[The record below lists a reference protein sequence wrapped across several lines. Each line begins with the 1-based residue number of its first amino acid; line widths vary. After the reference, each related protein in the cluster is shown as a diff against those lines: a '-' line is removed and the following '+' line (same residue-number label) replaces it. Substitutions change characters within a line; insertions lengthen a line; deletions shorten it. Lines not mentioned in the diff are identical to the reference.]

1 MKKSLV
7 LAGICALALNLSARD
22 DVHHFSIEEALSS
35 PKAKE
40 VLDPNIKLSFGSG
53 TKGGIIK
60 SGLMANK
67 KTNAFN
73 KSDKEACQWAFLS
86 AIKTFQERAVQEGGA
101 KVVNL
106 TGYYKKQPFD
116 SKTQFQCGAGALMA
130 GVTLKGD
137 IAK

>member
-1 MKKSLV
+1 MKKIF
-7 LAGICALALNLSARD
+7 AGIAVLFLSLNLSARD
-22 DVHHFSIEEALSS
+22 DVLYFSINEVLKS
-35 PKAKE
+35 PKAAE
-40 VLDPNIKLSFGSG
+40 VLNKDIKLSFGSG
-53 TKGGIIK
+53 TKGKILQK
-60 SGLMANK
+60 GLTSNK

-73 KSDKEACQWAFLS
+73 KSDKEACEWAFLS
-86 AIKTFQERAVQEGGA
+86 AIKTFQERAVKEGGTR
-101 KVVNL
+101 VINL

>member
-1 MKKSLV
+1 MKKLLV
-7 LAGICALALNLSARD
+7 LAGVCALALNLSARD

-35 PKAKE
+35 PKAKG
-40 VLDPNIKLSFGSG
+40 VLDPNIKLSLGSG
-53 TKGGIIK
+53 TNGGNIK
-60 SGLMANK
+60 SGLTANK

-73 KSDKEACQWAFLS
+73 KSDKEACEWAFLS
-86 AIKTFQERAVQEGGA
+86 AVKTFQERAVKEGGTR
-101 KVVNL
+101 VVNL

>member
-1 MKKSLV
+1 MKKLLV
-7 LAGICALALNLSARD
+7 LAGVCALALNLSARD

-35 PKAKE
+35 PKAKG

-53 TKGGIIK
+53 TKGDIIK
-60 SGLMANK
+60 SGLTANK

-73 KSDKEACQWAFLS
+73 KSDKEACEWAFLS
-86 AIKTFQERAVQEGGA
+86 AVKTFQERAVKEGGTR
-101 KVVNL
+101 VVNL

>member
-1 MKKSLV
+1 M
-7 LAGICALALNLSARD
+7 
-22 DVHHFSIEEALSS
+22 HHFSIEEALSS
-35 PKAKE
+35 PKAKG
-40 VLDPNIKLSFGSG
+40 VIDPNIKLSFGSG

-60 SGLMANK
+60 SGLTANK

-73 KSDKEACQWAFLS
+73 KSDKEACEWAFLS
-86 AIKTFQERAVQEGGA
+86 AIKTFQERAVKEGGT
-101 KVVNL
+101 KVINL
-106 TGYYKKQPFD
+106 TGYYKKKAFD

>member
-1 MKKSLV
+1 MKKLLV
-7 LAGICALALNLSARD
+7 LAGVCALALNLSARD

-53 TKGGIIK
+53 TKGNIIK
-60 SGLMANK
+60 SGLTANK

-73 KSDKEACQWAFLS
+73 KSDKEACEWAFLS
-86 AIKTFQERAVQEGGA
+86 AVKTFQERAVKEGGT
-101 KVVNL
+101 KVINL
-106 TGYYKKQPFD
+106 TGYYKKKAFD

-137 IAK
+137 ITK

>member
-1 MKKSLV
+1 MKKLLV
-7 LAGICALALNLSARD
+7 LAGVCALALNLSARD

-35 PKAKE
+35 PKAKG

-53 TKGGIIK
+53 TKGNIIK
-60 SGLMANK
+60 SGLTANK

-73 KSDKEACQWAFLS
+73 KSDKEACEWAFLS
-86 AIKTFQERAVQEGGA
+86 AVKTFQERAVKEGGT
-101 KVVNL
+101 KVINL
-106 TGYYKKQPFD
+106 TGYYKKKAFD

>member
-1 MKKSLV
+1 MKKLLV
-7 LAGICALALNLSARD
+7 LAGVCALALNLSARD

-35 PKAKE
+35 PKAKG

-53 TKGGIIK
+53 TKGNIIK
-60 SGLMANK
+60 SGLTANK

-73 KSDKEACQWAFLS
+73 KSDKEACEWAFLS
-86 AIKTFQERAVQEGGA
+86 AVKTFQERAVKEGGTR
-101 KVVNL
+101 VVNL

>member
-1 MKKSLV
+1 MKKLLV
-7 LAGICALALNLSARD
+7 LAGVCALALNLSARD

-35 PKAKE
+35 PKAKG

-53 TKGGIIK
+53 TKGSIIK
-60 SGLMANK
+60 SGLTANK

-73 KSDKEACQWAFLS
+73 KSDKEACEWAFLS
-86 AIKTFQERAVQEGGA
+86 AVKTFQERAVKEGGTR
-101 KVVNL
+101 VVNL

>member
-1 MKKSLV
+1 MKKLFV
-7 LAGICALALNLSARD
+7 LAGVCALALNLSARD

-35 PKAKE
+35 PKAKG

-60 SGLMANK
+60 SRLTANK

-73 KSDKEACQWAFLS
+73 KSDKEAREWAVLS
-86 AIKTFQERAVQEGGA
+86 AVKTFQERAVKEGGTR
-101 KVVNL
+101 VVNL

>member
-1 MKKSLV
+1 MKKLLV
-7 LAGICALALNLSARD
+7 LAGVCALTLNLSARD

-53 TKGGIIK
+53 TKGNIIK
-60 SGLMANK
+60 SGLTANK

-73 KSDKEACQWAFLS
+73 KSDKEACEWAFLS
-86 AIKTFQERAVQEGGA
+86 AVKTFQERAVKEGGT
-101 KVVNL
+101 KVINL
-106 TGYYKKQPFD
+106 TGYYKKKAFD

>member
-1 MKKSLV
+1 MKKLLV
-7 LAGICALALNLSARD
+7 LAGVCALALNLSARD

-35 PKAKE
+35 PKAKG

-53 TKGGIIK
+53 TKGDIIK
-60 SGLMANK
+60 SGLTANK

-73 KSDKEACQWAFLS
+73 KSDKEACEWAFLS
-86 AIKTFQERAVQEGGA
+86 AVKTFQERAVQEGGSR
-101 KVVNL
+101 VVNL